1 MARQGLCSALGCW
14 FWVVWGDFGWF
25 GVVVD
30 GPHHSELSGHCRG
43 CTLQLA
49 LAVPVAAFPVHVPN
63 CDKVLQGTNPQ
74 C

>member
-1 MARQGLCSALGCW
+1 MARQGLCVLWAAGFGWFGVVLGG
-14 FWVVWGDFGWF
+14 FWWF

-63 CDKVLQGTNPQ
+63 CDKVL
-74 C
+74 